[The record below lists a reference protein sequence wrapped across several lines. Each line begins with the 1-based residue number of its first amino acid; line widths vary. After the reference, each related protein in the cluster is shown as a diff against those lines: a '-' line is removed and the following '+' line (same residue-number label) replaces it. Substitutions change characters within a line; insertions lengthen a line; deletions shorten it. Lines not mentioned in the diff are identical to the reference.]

1 MGICGARVEGRLE
14 YEKKKKSLMWCSRSD
29 TAIMV
34 ETYFLQGETASVST
48 VPPGTHPP
56 TLHHRRFLLP
66 NQFSDVRRL
75 PVLPPG
81 SPSHYSAALLG
92 PTVRLSRP
100 EGREAGEEQD

>member
-1 MGICGARVEGRLE
+1 MI
-14 YEKKKKSLMWCSRSD
+14 
-29 TAIMV
+29 

-48 VPPGTHPP
+48 VPPGTLPP

-75 PVLPPG
+75 PVLPLG

-92 PTVRLSRP
+92 PTVRPSRP
-100 EGREAGEEQD
+100 EDREAGEERD